1 MTTHTNPTSK
11 KELLDR
17 WLKRV
22 RESQLSHHLMAE
34 KLDSQHKWLGIL
46 VIVITS
52 ISGATSI
59 LAELKDNDKLI
70 LGLVTLSVTVFTALQ
85 TFLKLE
91 EKANRHRVAAA
102 GFGDVRRTL
111 ELAGVSGDEAADL
124 SLKRVEIAIGN
135 LAKESPS
142 VAKSVYDKA
151 LKRMS

>member
-17 WLKRV
+17 WLKRA

-59 LAELKDNDKLI
+59 LAELKDDDKLI
-70 LGLVTLSVTVFTALQ
+70 LGLVTLSVTILTALQ

-111 ELAGVSGDEAADL
+111 ELASVSGDEATDL
-124 SLKRVEIAIGN
+124 SLTRVEIAMGN

-142 VAKSVYDKA
+142 VPKSDYDKA